1 MAEADGEN
9 GAGDD
14 RGRPATPNP
23 IREPVR
29 RGEVRVEVDEVVTT
43 PSLGRAP
50 EAGLVQLEA
59 APDGSDRL
67 FAVDQRGVVHVYLRG
82 EDRLLPEPFLDLR
95 ESRGDA
101 LFTEAQQSGLR
112 SLAFH
117 PDFAREGSAGYG
129 LVYTASSETEESAE
143 EGARILRSSADTTS
157 RHGVVA
163 EWRVDPADPDRVD
176 PDSRREVLRVEQ
188 SGDSHALDLVAFNPT
203 ARPGDPDYGKLYVGV
218 GDGAYAMDGLGPP
231 GVVEAQDPSTA
242 PGSVLRIDPLPT
254 GGGEPYSV
262 PADNPFVGREGYLP
276 EVWAYGLRN
285 PERFSWDPQ
294 TGKMLITDIGQGN
307 VEEVNL
313 GAPGANYGWE
323 LREGTFVADPLDEGR
338 LYTLTEADAALGFAD
353 PVAQYDHDDGTNA
366 VAGGFV
372 YRGQDIP
379 ELYGRYVF
387 GDIPQGRLSYA
398 PADEFQQGRQAEVR
412 ELTLL
417 DDDGERASF
426 KDLVDGDGR
435 ADLRL
440 GQDAE
445 GELLLISKQ
454 DNSVRALRREGSGEA
469 GGGGASSE
477 AAATDGYRGMEARA
491 LRSAMSEGED
501 AWIMG

>member
-14 RGRPATPNP
+14 RGRLATPNP

-82 EDRLLPEPFLDLR
+82 EDRLSPEPFLDLR
-95 ESRGDA
+95 EVRGDA
-101 LFTEAQQSGLR
+101 LVTDLQQSGLR

-117 PDFAREGSAGYG
+117 PDFATPGSPGYG
-129 LVYTASSETEESAE
+129 LVYTSSSETVESAAE
-143 EGARILRSSADTTS
+143 STQVLRSQSRAAA

-163 EWRVDPADPDRVD
+163 EWQVDPADPDRLD
-176 PDSRREVLRVEQ
+176 PASRREVFRVEQ
-188 SGDSHALDLVAFNPT
+188 AGDSHALDLVAFNPT
-203 ARPGDPDYGKLYVGV
+203 ARSGDADYGNLYVGV
-218 GDGAYAMDGLGPP
+218 GDGTFADRRPEPP
-231 GVVEAQDPSTA
+231 GEGEAQDPSAA
-242 PGSVLRIDPLPT
+242 PGSVLRVNPLAS
-254 GGGEPYSV
+254 GAEPYSV

-323 LREGTFVADPLDEGR
+323 LREGTFVTDPDDDGR
-338 LYTLTEADAALGFAD
+338 LYDLPEGDEALGFAY

-387 GDIPQGRLSYA
+387 GDIPQGRLFYV
-398 PADEFQQGRQAEVR
+398 PADELRQGRQAEVR

-417 DDDGERASF
+417 DDEGEPTTL
-426 KDLVDGDGR
+426 KDLVDGDDR

-440 GQDAE
+440 GRDAE

-469 GGGGASSE
+469 GGDAS
-477 AAATDGYRGMEARA
+477 AADDYRNAETRGFR
-491 LRSAMSEGED
+491 LAMSEEED